1 MWDSGK
7 YNIVKLF
14 YSPNCQQNII
24 EFTANEIHY
33 ISFRIDDIDSLMEAV
48 EATASITDVIIEDNR
63 RRHVTL
69 LLSERYFQ
77 KEIGK

>member
-1 MWDSGK
+1 MDS
-7 YNIVKLF
+7 Y
-14 YSPNCQQNII
+14 
-24 EFTANEIHY
+24 Y

-69 LLSERYFQ
+69 LLSERHSALKLEKTCNFKSAKKHY
-77 KEIGK
+77 

>member
-1 MWDSGK
+1 MR
-7 YNIVKLF
+7 YIT
-14 YSPNCQQNII
+14 I
-24 EFTANEIHY
+24 Y